1 MCYDVCGGQR
11 KTQSVVLAIY
21 LVWDRV
27 SVVSAAYT
35 ILATLELPRILSS
48 PCRCARTIE
57 VHAATSSSYVSFE
70 GLHSG

>member
-48 PCRCARTIE
+48 PCRCAR
-57 VHAATSSSYVSFE
+57 
-70 GLHSG
+70 L